1 MVRTIVTPVNTSI
14 QVSVP
19 NDYVGKPI
27 EVTCL
32 SLEELEEKH
41 APKTMADF
49 FGILPADSY
58 KELKEHTEQARK
70 EWNRGF

>member
-1 MVRTIVTPVNTSI
+1 MVRTIITPANTSI

-19 NDYVGKPI
+19 KEYIGKPV

-32 SLEELEEKH
+32 TLEELEEKH
-41 APKTMADF
+41 SKKTMADF
-49 FGILPADSY
+49 FGTLSGDTY
-58 KELKEHTEQARK
+58 KALKEHTEQARK

>member
-1 MVRTIVTPVNTSI
+1 MVRTIITPAQTSI

-19 NDYVGKPI
+19 KDYVGKPV

-32 SLEELEEKH
+32 ALDELESK
-41 APKTMADF
+41 PSQQTMSDF
-49 FGILPADSY
+49 FGTLSDESY
-58 KELKEHTEQARK
+58 NELKVQTEQARK

>member
-1 MVRTIVTPVNTSI
+1 MVRTIITPSNTSI

-19 NDYVGKPI
+19 KDYVGKPV

-32 SLEELEEKH
+32 ALEELEEKH
-41 APKTMADF
+41 GQKTMADF
-49 FGILPADSY
+49 FGVLPADAY
-58 KELKEHTEQARK
+58 KELKEQTQQARK